1 MRLIIDNTSTSGT
14 FFDNIHNTNWLVSE
28 YDIDNIEEINDFKDK
43 IGKSSKVYIKDDLVD
58 NNGFVYYQ
66 TNQLYSLTKYDY
78 INEDTIEDFKTPY
91 YDKLFE
97 TINDSFII
105 TKEQYNNWLYYQDE
119 HKDCRIDKNTGKHKF
134 GTIGGGSSLV
144 FQINYCS
151 EEMFPK
157 FGFIG
162 AKCNACDKISKLTGK
177 NDPIENLDSRY
188 EKFKKYGFK
197 FNLVEFYRFI
207 EIYNEY
213 KSTMTISFMGTG
225 LGNCISIKVKDFV
238 FEITDNSHW

>member
-14 FFDNIHNTNWLVSE
+14 FFDNIHNTNFLVNE
-28 YDIDNIEEINDFKDK
+28 YDIDNIEEINK
-43 IGKSSKVYIKDDLVD
+43 ILKSSKVYIKEDLAD
-58 NNGFVYYQ
+58 ENGFIYY
-66 TNQLYSLTKYDY
+66 NNDLLYSSTKYDY
-78 INEDTIEDFKTPY
+78 INEDTINDFKTSY
-91 YDKLFE
+91 YNHLFE

-105 TKEQYNNWLYYQDE
+105 TKEQYNNWIHYQKE
-119 HKDCRIDKNTGKHKF
+119 HEDCRIDKNSGRHKF

-144 FQINYCS
+144 FQINYCA

-162 AKCNACDKISKLTGK
+162 AKCNGCDKISKLTEK
-177 NDPIENLDSRY
+177 NEPIENLDKRY
-188 EKFKKYGFK
+188 ESFKQYGFK

-213 KSTMTISFMGTG
+213 KSPMTISFMGTG
-225 LGNCISIKVKDFV
+225 LGDIISIKVKDFV
-238 FEITDNSHW
+238 FDITDNSHW